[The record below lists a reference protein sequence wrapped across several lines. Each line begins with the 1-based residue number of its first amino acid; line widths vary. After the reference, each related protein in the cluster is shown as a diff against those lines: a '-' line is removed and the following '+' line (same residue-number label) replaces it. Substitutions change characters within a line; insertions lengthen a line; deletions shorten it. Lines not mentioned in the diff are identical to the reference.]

1 MTFLSSQFII
11 VSWSTLMANKTI
23 KELVKKQLK
32 WYKAQVIVL
41 WFLIGLGAILI
52 LAGIGVYFYVG
63 KLTIVQQS
71 FTISSKSYI
80 TAQLRM
86 ICIFARV
93 LGIVFSLTGV
103 ASIISAL
110 DRLSLAKTM
119 HKMSSF
125 IEGKGEKE

>member
-1 MTFLSSQFII
+1 MSITNEDSII
-11 VSWSTLMANKTI
+11 IYTDGACSNNGN
-23 KELVKKQLK
+23 
-32 WYKAQVIVL
+32 YKAV
-41 WFLIGLGAILI
+41 
-52 LAGIGVYFYVG
+52 AGIGVYFYVG

-71 FTISSKSYI
+71 FTVSSKSYI

-125 IEGKGEKE
+125 IEGKGEKG